1 MTLLFQ
7 FWCQLECGEEDL
19 DWEIR
24 EIPGKGLGVV
34 ALRDI
39 PAKTRIMVDRGYTK
53 DEVRNRPQVMDL
65 SPLDGTFEK
74 KFQVNQV
81 KSMTAL

>member
-1 MTLLFQ
+1 
-7 FWCQLECGEEDL
+7 LECCEEDL
-19 DWEIR
+19 DWKIQ

-53 DEVRNRPQVMDL
+53 AEIKNRPQMMDL
-65 SPLDGTFEK
+65 CPLDGTPEE

-81 KSMTAL
+81 